1 MKSLREYRILL
12 KPEDDVL
19 LVLKSINGNK
29 SELNIQLYDIS
40 SSGVAIFTSM
50 ALNVGDILNICIRYK
65 SYEIESIVKVIHVGQ
80 DIEKTDNFFCG
91 LEFQEQDLLSV
102 EELIFEIIGNMSK
115 QRMKI
120 LMFDI
125 LQNEGLVINND
136 NDFKLSTTVILD
148 LFSLFSRYTNSFD
161 LMYLFAQEI
170 RRKIGADTF
179 RFLKYDEDF
188 KNVSIHDFKNRS
200 AEKSYYPIIGS
211 IKDVFDTGKSMYSRL
226 SKNNEDSFYKMFT
239 SINDVKVNTFLLS
252 PVFDKNGIRIGI
264 VEYTNKENNELFTI
278 EDINDVKLLAFIL
291 GVTFSIDYDFNIDSY
306 VKKLTAF
313 YNDGVLIGPSEQ
325 NRYLNSTIKEA
336 ANSDENVF
344 ISGEFGTGKKLIGVI
359 LHEKSV
365 RNAHLIGH
373 VNCHNLDD
381 NEDIRHLFNS
391 DKRHSGYIEMYN
403 GGTIVI
409 KDINFLSREQQSAL
423 YDILK
428 EEHDIRIVATSTESH
443 EVLDK
448 YSGFHPELLD
458 LVSSKIIRVPSLRE
472 RKEDITPLLHFFS
485 YNVCSKN
492 NYSPKL
498 ISSEVINKFVNYDWP
513 GNISELKIAISR
525 LISLQR
531 DSNVIKYRKIRTIPI
546 LDRELSSIVPDTFG
560 ISMEIVL
567 SGLDLSYE
575 EFEDLY
581 FYFFVEHLIKRSN
594 LEIFEIS
601 NYLEIPIDQIKERLF
616 IVGRKVEEL
625 FGVHSN
631 LIDYF
636 LEKQAA

>member
-1 MKSLREYRILL
+1 
-12 KPEDDVL
+12 
-19 LVLKSINGNK
+19 
-29 SELNIQLYDIS
+29 
-40 SSGVAIFTSM
+40 
-50 ALNVGDILNICIRYK
+50 
-65 SYEIESIVKVIHVGQ
+65 
-80 DIEKTDNFFCG
+80 
-91 LEFQEQDLLSV
+91 
-102 EELIFEIIGNMSK
+102 
-115 QRMKI
+115 
-120 LMFDI
+120 
-125 LQNEGLVINND
+125 
-136 NDFKLSTTVILD
+136 
-148 LFSLFSRYTNSFD
+148 
-161 LMYLFAQEI
+161 
-170 RRKIGADTF
+170 
-179 RFLKYDEDF
+179 
-188 KNVSIHDFKNRS
+188 
-200 AEKSYYPIIGS
+200 
-211 IKDVFDTGKSMYSRL
+211 
-226 SKNNEDSFYKMFT
+226 
-239 SINDVKVNTFLLS
+239 
-252 PVFDKNGIRIGI
+252 
-264 VEYTNKENNELFTI
+264 
-278 EDINDVKLLAFIL
+278 
-291 GVTFSIDYDFNIDSY
+291 
-306 VKKLTAF
+306 
-313 YNDGVLIGPSEQ
+313 
-325 NRYLNSTIKEA
+325 
-336 ANSDENVF
+336 
-344 ISGEFGTGKKLIGVI
+344 
-359 LHEKSV
+359 
-365 RNAHLIGH
+365 
-373 VNCHNLDD
+373 
-381 NEDIRHLFNS
+381 
-391 DKRHSGYIEMYN
+391 MYN